1 MQANLIRRWP
11 VVLAFAF
18 VTYLV
23 IMLWSMFDAQATLRD
38 MNRERLLAS
47 ATQRA
52 TAISDFMEARK
63 RQTEEFARNHDIE
76 VFLLNKALGMSMQ
89 YGLIASLEGI
99 DIAFRSEIDRHTV
112 RDIPLY
118 RNIVFYDETGTLL
131 SDTPLFSGS
140 PELPEGFQN
149 SAKLWVDRERQL
161 LLSSAPVVHKGT
173 YAGVVVTAGDLPR
186 IINGLFLNPGPSSET
201 SFSEMLI
208 DHTGL
213 VLAST
218 DKLVEAAVKPLPA
231 LASLPAASFVPEDE
245 LGNPTGNVLPS
256 VLLRTPLADS
266 DLSLVSIVDQRLL
279 SGDTA
284 SPLFLY
290 SLVLVPLLLLSSAFA
305 LERQRIRAFRLESA
319 NTELKEEIARR
330 SSLEEKL
337 RQQAD
342 ELKQLADDNLT
353 NMQRAE
359 QASRA
364 KSEFLAVMSHEIRT
378 PMNGVLGMTDLLL
391 ETRPNE
397 EQTEY
402 LKILKTSGQNLMLI
416 INDILDFSKL
426 EAGKVSIEKIPF
438 DLHVLLAEI
447 TKPVLVQAQDKGLD
461 LYCEL
466 ADDVPRHVQGDPGR
480 IRQILVNLMNNAIK
494 FTERGS
500 VSLVVR
506 CAAESSSTSSVHF
519 EVRDTGIGIAED
531 KQKEIFDAFT
541 QEDTSTTRRFGGT
554 GLGLSISRKL
564 ATLMSGNITV
574 HSQPGSGSNFCLT
587 LPMPAEPAS
596 QTHADTEHT
605 LAAIRGKKALLIDG
619 NAGSR
624 NALYNMLTA
633 IGMECSQAKHA
644 QEALGILQDK
654 QFAADLIIVDA
665 VTSDLDISVFVPK
678 LSETT
683 YPAIP
688 GILFLTSSK
697 RSASGIYA
705 LTDRQHGYL
714 PKPVFRH
721 ELLHSLSALLQ
732 IDVPERT
739 DPSPTTEQQLPEKK
753 LPGLNILVAEDNL
766 INQKIIA
773 SLIHKMG
780 HRLTIANQGAE
791 AVDLF
796 GQKSYDLIL
805 MDIHMPVMGGIE
817 ATQLIRQQETA
828 RDLPAIPIHALTA
841 AALEEERK
849 EALGKGMNG
858 YLTKP
863 ISKTALE
870 NLFATI
876 LAEKYRRS

>member
-1 MQANLIRRWP
+1 MQANLIKRWP
-11 VVLAFAF
+11 VALAIAF
-18 VTYLV
+18 VGYLA
-23 IMLWSMFDAQATLRD
+23 IMLWSMFDAQGTLRD

-63 RQTEEFARNHDIE
+63 RQTEEIARNHDIE

-99 DIAFRSEIDRHTV
+99 DLAFRSEMERHTV

-118 RNIVFYDETGTLL
+118 QNIVYYDETGAQL
-131 SDTPLFSGS
+131 SETPLFAGA
-140 PELPEGFQN
+140 PDLPAGFQN
-149 SAKLWVDRERQL
+149 SSQIWVDRERRL
-161 LLSSAPVVHKGT
+161 LLSSAPVMHKGE
-173 YAGVVVTAGDLPR
+173 YSGVVVTAGDLPR
-186 IINGLFLNPGPSSET
+186 IISGLFLNPGPSSET
-201 SFSEMLI
+201 SFSELLI
-208 DHTGL
+208 DSSGL
-213 VLAST
+213 VLASS
-218 DKLVEAAVKPLPA
+218 DKHIGSVAGQLPELAALPA
-231 LASLPAASFVPEDE
+231 SSFVPQDK
-245 LGNPTGNVLPS
+245 LGTRPGNGSPS
-256 VLLRTPLADS
+256 FFLRIPLAES
-266 DLSLVSIVDQRLL
+266 HLSLLTVVDQRLL
-279 SGDTA
+279 TGDTA
-284 SPLFLY
+284 SPMFLY
-290 SLVLVPLLLLSSAFA
+290 SLVLVPLLLLSTAFA
-305 LERQRIRAFRLESA
+305 LERQRMRAFRLESA
-319 NTELKEEIARR
+319 NTELLEEITRR
-330 SSLEEKL
+330 TALEEKL

-397 EQTEY
+397 EQKEY
-402 LKILKTSGQNLMLI
+402 LKILKTSGQNLMVI

-466 ADDVPRHVQGDPGR
+466 SDDVPRHVHGDPGR

-494 FTERGS
+494 FTERGAI
-500 VSLVVR
+500 SLLVH
-506 CAAESSSTSSVHF
+506 CAGGTADTPCIHF

-531 KQKEIFDAFT
+531 KQKEIFEAFT

-564 ATLMSGNITV
+564 ATLMSGDITV
-574 HSQPGSGSNFCLT
+574 HSQPGNGSSFCLA
-587 LPMPAEPAS
+587 LPMPAES
-596 QTHADTEHT
+596 SGQTNAVTEHT
-605 LAAIRGKKALLIDG
+605 LAAIQGKKVLLIDG
-619 NAGSR
+619 NAGAR
-624 NALYNMLTA
+624 NALFSMLTA
-633 IGMECSQAKHA
+633 IGMECRQANNA
-644 QEALGILQDK
+644 QEAQGILQDSR
-654 QFAADLIIVDA
+654 FAADLIIVDA
-665 VTSDLDISVFVPK
+665 VTSDLDISAFVPK
-678 LSETT
+678 LTETSH
-683 YPAIP
+683 PAIP

-697 RSASGIYA
+697 RSASGIYS
-705 LTDRQHGYL
+705 LTGRQHGYL

-732 IDVPERT
+732 IDAAPKADE
-739 DPSPTTEQQLPEKK
+739 SPPIDQGTPEKK
-753 LPGLNILVAEDNL
+753 LTGLNILVAEDNL
-766 INQKIIA
+766 INQKIVS

-796 GQKSYDLIL
+796 GQKTYDLIL

-817 ATQLIRQQETA
+817 ATQLIRQQEAA
-828 RDLPAIPIHALTA
+828 RNLPAIPIHALTA

-849 EALGKGMNG
+849 EALSKGMNG

-863 ISKTALE
+863 INKAALE
-870 NLFATI
+870 NLLTGI
-876 LAEKYRRS
+876 LAEKYRHT